1 MNLNLKANQALPVTI
16 AGSWVYLEAAE
27 QSIVLESELGNR
39 VTLKQDSVIK
49 NHDQIGR
56 VLVYS
61 PIDQDVTIEFGFGDF
76 VPPSNINGQ
85 AVVVTQLPKVE
96 ISAGQSV
103 KIDFV
108 FVYFVPKS
116 TINGQAVMI
125 TELPKFEIA
134 AGQSVKVEDLPELTL
149 VAGQSVNVGQMPAV
163 QVSQLPSVTL
173 AAGQQVATQIS
184 SSLAAQQGVMP
195 LSIAANTNRR
205 KLVIKADSANSQAIL
220 IAGVYPLEAGER
232 IELETRAAVELTGD
246 AADTAHVLEY

>member
-61 PIDQDVTIEFGFGDF
+61 TIDQDVTIEFGFGDF

-85 AVVVTQLPKVE
+85 AV
-96 ISAGQSV
+96 
-103 KIDFV
+103 
-108 FVYFVPKS
+108 
-116 TINGQAVMI
+116 MI
-125 TELPKFEIA
+125 TELPKVEIA
-134 AGQSVKVEDLPELTL
+134 AGQSVKVEQMPALEIA
-149 VAGQSVNVGQMPAV
+149 AGQSVNVSQMPAV

-173 AAGQQVATQIS
+173 AAGQQVTTQIS

-205 KLVIKADSANSQAIL
+205 KLVIKADSANTQAIL